1 MRARHFSGR
10 LPVGP
15 DQRLNEVRVGA
26 YVGRVGALA
35 VALGVGSAI
44 LGLTGVAAAE
54 PGTDST
60 TGAGQESTRSGDS
73 GTGTGRTRA
82 GSRQGAAAQTAGG
95 PAPAAGRR
103 SGGLRS
109 GTVTKTT
116 PTNSGGTSS
125 AAVPQSPADLI
136 GALLTPGGM
145 SNLVQQAM
153 TSFIGDLLASVPVE
167 ALVSEAALTPEI
179 TSVPQ
184 ADVAVAEP
192 PLMTAQPDALSVTDA
207 DPLAALGGGSGGDAP
222 VGEPLAWAAMAVT
235 QREGQAAATEVAPAA
250 VVTTGEP
257 VDPTTAPAVDA
268 ATNYQQYPD
277 FPSKPSP
284 YFTNPTYTLSLYRT
298 LIVNNLASSFAA
310 AVHLPEIPQEEK
322 CVANKGCPLQGNPP
336 AVSVSNTV
344 GMYAFNVVYSL
355 MAGDDA
361 PTVAKT
367 VQQLASQTVILDFIS
382 QAVAARFSN
391 LPSPVANLI
400 GTAAAS
406 FVSNTFGSTAGPTG
420 QPNYVALQLVPFLK
434 ALNLPTSNPDA
445 DLFLNACRTGDPSAA
460 ILKRFNAT
468 QQALGQQALVRFF
481 SNGTVQ
487 GYLDS
492 AFTSSINVLL
502 VPTMA
507 DYLGANAAT
516 QILGEGNPNIPTLS
530 TTIGNAISGLF
541 SSIGGIVAT
550 QAGTAFGTFLN
561 APGQNIP
568 NVLADAMVSGLVNF
582 LSQPQPNSDPSPTE
596 NKIGPLIAPAA
607 GFAVTSFVNSLLT
620 SPNLQPVTA
629 GLSQFVN
636 ALIPGML
643 GNPGV
648 QQLLGTQVDTAV
660 TNLLGG
666 DALAQAIGAQAGIAA
681 ANLVAVP
688 AVQTGLTSWVNSL
701 FGNIL
706 SSSDAVTALAIA
718 AGGLVSVDLT
728 YGPNASDAKS
738 KAQKTII
745 DSLRKTPA
753 IDAAVGQS
761 VTSGVTA
768 LFGND
773 EVLTAVNNAAVSL
786 VTALLGDTA
795 VQTAVGN
802 QVTTEVAK
810 FFKDTALGQAVGAQ
824 AGAAVVRLLSN
835 TDVRAGLVGLVD
847 TMIGDFFKYPGVV
860 TAFAKAAGDVAAAGL
875 AEDKDA
881 EKAATAQFKA
891 NPAVQKAIGVAVGDA
906 VETLLTD
913 PNLLAALDH
922 TASSLVAGLL
932 ADPAVEAGLSATVS
946 KDVSDLLGGGPLGQ
960 AVGAQVGTAVAGLL
974 GQQSVRDAL
983 AGLVDTELGDFF
995 RSDGV
1000 VAAFV
1005 VAANTFT
1012 LDVLADGDA
1021 KAAAKAAEASLR
1033 ASTAVQD
1040 AVGAVVTNSVADLLD
1055 DSTLWSTLDTAAA
1068 NLLGG
1073 LLADPAV
1080 QEGVSE
1086 KVYTEIWKALNGTT
1100 FAVAVATQV
1109 STAVVDLM
1117 KNPDVSTGLV
1127 GVVDT
1132 VFKDLFST
1140 PGVVTAFSTA
1150 AGELASAAVADTL
1163 STVAPQVQAELRANA
1178 AVQTGVNLAV
1188 GDAVTALLTN
1198 QNVITALNDKLSSLM
1213 SNLLGDPDVQAGLD
1227 AEVTKQVST
1236 LLGGGPFG
1244 DAVGAQ
1250 VGTAVVEILSN
1261 PTVKDALECLV
1272 DTELG
1277 DFFRADGVV
1286 AAFASAADTFALE
1299 ALTGAEVSVAAKD
1312 AVTQLRTNTA
1322 VDTAVQTIVTTTVSE
1337 LLSNQNVWE
1346 AVDGTTSR
1354 LVADLLADPDVQEA
1368 VSEKVYTNVWVAFN
1382 GTALG
1387 EAVGNKVAA
1396 AVVSLMQNPDVSLA
1410 LVGLVDTTTA
1420 DFFGYPGVVTAFST
1434 AAGELA
1440 AAEVAGTIK
1449 TVAPVVQAELRAN
1462 SDVEQAA
1469 GLAVGD
1475 AVETLLTDTTLLS
1488 ALDKTAAG
1496 VVTDLLA
1503 DPTVQAKLNEQ
1514 IVKDV
1519 SKAVGGGDL
1528 GQAVGT
1534 QVAATVDT
1542 FLSNP
1547 NVRVALVGLVNDELG
1562 NFFRSAGVVS
1572 AFSEAADMFAIE
1584 VVTGENVKTAANDAV
1599 TWLANSAPVQDA
1611 VIGVVTE
1618 SVGALLSNSNVIQA
1632 ADTGLTTL
1640 LTNLGPYAGQ
1650 LVTVFVTESMK
1661 NSPIAVPVG
1670 QALGAAVDQLLTVP
1684 GFGSGVVTIIASA
1697 LPDFLGQFGVPEA
1710 LAGIV
1715 GDYAAALVAG
1725 EDPAVA
1731 RQNAEEALKTNPTI
1745 DSAEKTTVADS
1756 LTLVDLNL
1764 LSNPA
1769 IQQALGATVTTL
1781 ITTLAADTAVQ
1792 AFIAQQ
1798 DGSAVA
1804 ELLANTAVVG
1814 EMATQIGSVV
1824 TQLLG
1829 YPGFNAALL
1838 GAVNQYADD
1847 VIDGADATVAQQS
1860 ALKGLRS
1867 ATAVVGAVNAVIP
1880 PAVNTLLAYPDVR
1893 QALGLFADEETVSL
1907 LQKSGINNR
1916 FLDRTFG
1923 QIADGTV
1930 QSLFG
1935 KNAGQTLAD
1944 NLVVKIVLGMPISDW
1959 RGFTAQEVV
1968 TDPFLQIA
1976 LGMSIGQGIGSLF
1989 GDNVVADMIGVVVGV
2004 PATLVVGATS
2014 AIVALFELIFGRPSF
2029 GVNPAASVRSNES
2042 HYAESLTITDD
2053 LYIWNSVVLDLG
2065 VQTPA

>member
-1 MRARHFSGR
+1 
-10 LPVGP
+10 
-15 DQRLNEVRVGA
+15 
-26 YVGRVGALA
+26 
-35 VALGVGSAI
+35 
-44 LGLTGVAAAE
+44 
-54 PGTDST
+54 
-60 TGAGQESTRSGDS
+60 
-73 GTGTGRTRA
+73 
-82 GSRQGAAAQTAGG
+82 
-95 PAPAAGRR
+95 
-103 SGGLRS
+103 
-109 GTVTKTT
+109 
-116 PTNSGGTSS
+116 
-125 AAVPQSPADLI
+125 
-136 GALLTPGGM
+136 
-145 SNLVQQAM
+145 QQA
-153 TSFIGDLLASVPVE
+153 
-167 ALVSEAALTPEI
+167 
-179 TSVPQ
+179 
-184 ADVAVAEP
+184 
-192 PLMTAQPDALSVTDA
+192 
-207 DPLAALGGGSGGDAP
+207 
-222 VGEPLAWAAMAVT
+222 
-235 QREGQAAATEVAPAA
+235 
-250 VVTTGEP
+250 
-257 VDPTTAPAVDA
+257 
-268 ATNYQQYPD
+268 
-277 FPSKPSP
+277 K
-284 YFTNPTYTLSLYRT
+284 
-298 LIVNNLASSFAA
+298 
-310 AVHLPEIPQEEK
+310 
-322 CVANKGCPLQGNPP
+322 
-336 AVSVSNTV
+336 
-344 GMYAFNVVYSL
+344 
-355 MAGDDA
+355 
-361 PTVAKT
+361 
-367 VQQLASQTVILDFIS
+367 
-382 QAVAARFSN
+382 
-391 LPSPVANLI
+391 
-400 GTAAAS
+400 
-406 FVSNTFGSTAGPTG
+406 
-420 QPNYVALQLVPFLK
+420 
-434 ALNLPTSNPDA
+434 
-445 DLFLNACRTGDPSAA
+445 
-460 ILKRFNAT
+460 
-468 QQALGQQALVRFF
+468 GQQALVSFF

-487 GYLDS
+487 GYLGS
-492 AFTSSINVLL
+492 AFTTSINVLL

-507 DYLGANAAT
+507 DYLGATVAT
-516 QILGEGNPNIPTLS
+516 GILGEGNPNIPTLS

-541 SSIGGIVAT
+541 TSIGGIVAT
-550 QAGTAFGTFLN
+550 QAGVAFGNFLK

-568 NVLADAMVSGLVNF
+568 TVLANAVVNGYVAF
-582 LSQPQPNSDPSPTE
+582 LSPPSPPGPSPVLPFPQGE
-596 NKIGPLIAPAA
+596 LAPLIAPAA
-607 GFAVTSFVNSLLT
+607 GTAVTGFVNSLF
-620 SPNLQPVTA
+620 SAPNLQPVSA
-629 GLSQFVN
+629 GLGQFIN
-636 ALIPGML
+636 TLIPGML
-643 GNPGV
+643 ANPGV
-648 QQLLGTQVDTAV
+648 QDVVGNQVNTAV
-660 TNLLGG
+660 TKALGG
-666 DALAQAIGAQAGIAA
+666 DALAAAIGAQAGIAA

-688 AVQTGLTSWVNSL
+688 AVQTAVTSWVNSL
-701 FGNIL
+701 FGSIL
-706 SSSDAVTALAIA
+706 NSSDAVAALAIA

-728 YGPNASDAKS
+728 YGPNTSDAKS

-745 DSLRKTPA
+745 DTLRKTPA

-860 TAFAKAAGDVAAAGL
+860 TAFAQAAGEVAAAGL

-1261 PTVKDALECLV
+1261 PTVKDALEGLV

-1449 TVAPVVQAELRAN
+1449 TVAPVVQAELRAD

-1542 FLSNP
+1542 FLRNP